1 MSNIL
6 TAEEARAIARP
17 SVERLVEIA
26 CGEIKNGAFNGKTI
40 IEIESELIINIRNYD
55 PNLYSNFVQ
64 AMIEKGYKYQGW
76 WFDSRHAETR
86 YTRFYF

>member
-40 IEIESELIINIRNYD
+40 IEIESELIINIRHCD
-55 PNLYSNFVQ
+55 PNLYSDFVQ

-76 WFDSRHAETR
+76 WFDSRNKNLS

>member
-1 MSNIL
+1 MGDIL

-26 CGEIKNGAFNGKTI
+26 CGEIKNGAFNGKNL
-40 IEIESELIINIRNYD
+40 IEIESELIINIRRYD
-55 PNLYSNFVQ
+55 KNLYSDFVQ
-64 AMIEKGYKYQGW
+64 AMIKKGYKYQGW
-76 WFDSRHAETR
+76 WFNGRNKDQN